1 MLTFAL
7 ATAARSTVSKPREP
21 SPEQIAKKATTL
33 EGFRRRIAAAGGE
46 DLGLLRVPVCKP
58 SECRPRWHKLTDDFT
73 GLGQCCRDDLPRR
86 SCCAPSKGSSDWTRC
101 ADVVPA
107 TDCSM
112 KGVLH
117 RSPRGQSNPG
127 FSGVPLFFADEDLK
141 AALAER
147 PPFGY
152 LGSAVRSV
160 RERQRNAT
168 VPAVQRFGTCA
179 VVGNSGTLLQ
189 KQLGKEIDAHD
200 AVRSPTRA
208 RSSRAH
214 QPHHSAAPLASR

>member
-1 MLTFAL
+1 M
-7 ATAARSTVSKPREP
+7 
-21 SPEQIAKKATTL
+21 
-33 EGFRRRIAAAGGE
+33 
-46 DLGLLRVPVCKP
+46 
-58 SECRPRWHKLTDDFT
+58 
-73 GLGQCCRDDLPRR
+73 
-86 SCCAPSKGSSDWTRC
+86 
-101 ADVVPA
+101 
-107 TDCSM
+107 
-112 KGVLH
+112 
-117 RSPRGQSNPG
+117 
-127 FSGVPLFFADEDLK
+127 
-141 AALAER
+141 
-147 PPFGY
+147 
-152 LGSAVRSV
+152 